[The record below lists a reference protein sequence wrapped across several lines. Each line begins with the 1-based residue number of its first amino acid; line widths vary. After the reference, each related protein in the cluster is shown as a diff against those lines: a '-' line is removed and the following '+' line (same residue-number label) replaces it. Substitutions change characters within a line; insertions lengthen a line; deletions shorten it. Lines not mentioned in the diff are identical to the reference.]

1 MLNALEVVTTV
12 VVGLMVG
19 VEFSVAFIM
28 NRILDALPEDSGQLG
43 HAHGGRMLGALMPFW
58 YIGSLVLSAI
68 WAVAG
73 WHHHGAGLVV
83 TAAGLLILSVVMSIL
98 LLVPINNRNKT
109 WTPRTGP
116 PTGRSSCT
124 AGTATTTSASPSSS
138 PRSPCW
144 SPPSSEC
151 LPLRSH
157 SCDPGKPHT
166 SIGRVHAA

>member
-12 VVGLMVG
+12 IVGLMVG

-28 NRILDALPEDSGQLG
+28 SRILNALPEDSAQLG

-58 YIGSLVLSAI
+58 YMGSLVLSAI

-83 TAAGLLILSVVMSIL
+83 TAAGLLIVSVVMSML

-109 WTPRTGP
+109 WTPDNRP
-116 PTGRSSCT
+116 ADWKQQLNRWGRY
-124 AGTATTTSASPSSS
+124 
-138 PRSPCW
+138 
-144 SPPSSEC
+144 
-151 LPLRSH
+151 H
-157 SCDPGKPHT
+157 YV
-166 SIGRVHAA
+166 RVAVIIAAFTLLVVALV